1 MRTRLIV
8 SLIAALALQACGE
21 RSKEPAAA
29 PQPAAAPAPESELAA
44 ALRAARG
51 KYYFDFVKE
60 AGMERYAAENLG
72 LDAQAAARFSR
83 NMDIQGVGAIAAAN
97 GVEALVFTGCVEAS
111 CGGGAGPLS
120 VIAIDVQSGDAFV
133 GVKDAEGETV
143 LKPLP
148 RIQMLLTETSP
159 TNSWS
164 NPTRD

>member
-1 MRTRLIV
+1 MRITLFV
-8 SLIAALALQACGE
+8 SVLAALALAGCGA
-21 RSKEPAAA
+21 RDKEEAAE
-29 PQPAAAPAPESELAA
+29 PQPAAAVAPESETAA

-83 NMDIQGVGAIAAAN
+83 NMDIQGVGTIAAAN

-120 VIAIDVQSGDAFV
+120 VIAIDTQSGDAFV
-133 GVKDAEGETV
+133 GVKDAEGESV

-159 TNSWS
+159 TNAWS

>member
-1 MRTRLIV
+1 MRTMLV
-8 SLIAALALQACGE
+8 IAAAAALLLPACGE
-21 RSKEPAAA
+21 RSQGPAAA
-29 PQPAAAPAPESELAA
+29 PQPVAAVAPESETAA

-51 KYYFDFVKE
+51 KYYFDFVKD

-72 LDAQAAARFSR
+72 LDAQAAARFSQ

-97 GVEALVFTGCVEAS
+97 GVEALVFTGCAEAS

-133 GVKDAEGETV
+133 GVKDAEGEAV